1 MTPGGEPRAQLA
13 VGTGVLAALVLAVVF
28 VLAIWPR
35 LSFGGGDRVE
45 VAFAHVGALKEGAP
59 VIVAGSAI
67 GRIESISPVSLD
79 GLPPGHPLAG
89 VGGAI
94 VGVRISASGRRR
106 WAANAE
112 VFISSKGV
120 LSSRYLELG
129 PPPGGAAPGPPIAPG
144 ALVRGIDPPLIDR
157 ALQRTW
163 DNLMISRRFFDEIGP
178 EARAVKDALV
188 HLADTLEAS
197 APTPGAFGELATH
210 VRATIREAQA
220 LGDELD
226 AAGADPAAL
235 AALADRA
242 EATLAHVRAQVDVMM
257 AAVDKLAAELDRVRG
272 LADRVAPAALARIR
286 GVLADADQQLARA
299 QALAA
304 NARGLLAILARGEGS
319 LARLSRDPEFP
330 EDAKELGRI
339 LKRTPWRIIGHN
351 GQPGT
356 HPDP

>member
-1 MTPGGEPRAQLA
+1 MTPGGESRAQLA
-13 VGTGVLAALVLAVVF
+13 VGTAVLAALVVAVVF

-35 LSFGGGDRVE
+35 LSFGGGARVE

-59 VIVAGSAI
+59 LIVAGTAI
-67 GRIESISPVSLD
+67 GHIESITLVSRE
-79 GLPPGHPLAG
+79 GLPAGHPLAG
-89 VGGAI
+89 EGGAI
-94 VGVRISASGRRR
+94 VGVRVGTAGRRR

-120 LSSRYLELG
+120 LGTRYLELG
-129 PPPGGAAPGPPIAPG
+129 PPPGGAAPGPAIAPG
-144 ALVRGIDPPLIDR
+144 ALVRGVDPPLIDR

-163 DNLMISRRFFDEIGP
+163 DNLMVSRRFFDEVGP
-178 EARAVKDALV
+178 EARAVKVALTQ
-188 HLADTLEAS
+188 LAATLAAAE
-197 APTPGAFGELATH
+197 PTPGAWGELAAH
-210 VRATIREAQA
+210 VRAAIAEAQA
-220 LGDELD
+220 LGDALD

-235 AALADRA
+235 AALAARA

-257 AAVDKLAAELDRVRG
+257 TAADRLGAELARVRV
-272 LADRVAPAALARIR
+272 LADRVAPAALARLR
-286 GVLADADQQLARA
+286 AVLADADRQLARA

-319 LARLSRDPEFP
+319 LARLANDPEFP

-339 LKRTPWRIIGHN
+339 MKRTPWRILGHN
-351 GQPGT
+351 GQPDT

>member
-13 VGTGVLAALVLAVVF
+13 VGTAVLAFLVLAVVF

-67 GRIESISPVSLD
+67 GRIESITPVSID

-94 VGVRISASGRRR
+94 VGVRLEARGRRR

-112 VFISSKGV
+112 VFISSKGF

-129 PPPGGAAPGPPIAPG
+129 PPPGGAAPAEPIAAG
-144 ALVRGIDPPLIDR
+144 AMVRGVDPPLIDR

-163 DNLMISRRFFDEIGP
+163 DNLMVSRRFLDEIGP
-178 EARAVKDALV
+178 EARAVKAALTQ
-188 HLADTLEAS
+188 LAATLEA
-197 APTPGAFGELATH
+197 AEPTPGAFGELAAH
-210 VRATIREAQA
+210 VRATIAEARA

-235 AALADRA
+235 AALAARA
-242 EATLAHVRAQVDVMM
+242 EATLGHVRAQVDLMM
-257 AAVDKLAAELDRVRG
+257 AAADRLGAELARVRG

-286 GVLADADQQLARA
+286 AVLADADRQLARA
-299 QALAA
+299 QALVA

-319 LARLSRDPEFP
+319 LARLANDPEFP

-339 LKRTPWRIIGHN
+339 LKRTPWRIIGHT
-351 GQPGT
+351 GRPDT